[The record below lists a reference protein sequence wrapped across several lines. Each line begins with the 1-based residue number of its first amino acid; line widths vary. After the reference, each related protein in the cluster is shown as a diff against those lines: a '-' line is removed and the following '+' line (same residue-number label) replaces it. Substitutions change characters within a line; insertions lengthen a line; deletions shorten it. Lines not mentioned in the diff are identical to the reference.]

1 MTGSQGS
8 LPGAQT
14 PPWER
19 GQYRFWI
26 WSISAVAL
34 LAVSL
39 SVVAIAVSHPK
50 GTTAVAASSAAATGT
65 QAAAGTK
72 VDFGADAPAGFEARD
87 PNAPAPAPETVH
99 DITMHVQEVEL
110 EVAPGVKQMM
120 WTFDGKVPGPVY
132 RGKIGD
138 TFNFT
143 IVNDGKMVHS
153 LDFHAGMVSPSVAMV
168 AIEPGKSHTYSFVAN
183 HSGIFMYHCG
193 TPPVLLHIATGMYGA
208 VIIDPPDL
216 PAVDH
221 EYVMLQSELYTGPHG
236 DLPDFAKLL
245 DEQYDAV
252 MFNGYVNQYKYAPI
266 RVEPNQRIRVWILD
280 DGPSQSSSFHVIGTI
295 FDTVFKE
302 GAYLLGPGSTTG
314 GSQALDL
321 QAAQGGFVEFTP
333 TEPGNY
339 TFVTHKFND
348 ASRGALGVFQ
358 VGEVP
363 SATSN

>member
-19 GQYRFWI
+19 SQYRFWI
-26 WSISAVAL
+26 WSISAIAL

-65 QAAAGTK
+65 QAAAGTT

-87 PNAPAPAPETVH
+87 PNAPAPSPETVH

-143 IVNDGKMVHS
+143 IINDGTMVHS

-168 AIEPGKSHTYSFVAN
+168 GIEPGKSHTYSFVAN

-236 DLPDFAKLL
+236 DLPDYAKLV

-302 GAYLLGPGSTTG
+302 GAYLLGPRSTIG

-363 SATSN
+363 STTSN